1 MFSQNFLVVIGK
13 MWTDAH
19 PRETLQPKQI
29 FDLRPFD
36 ILNAAQS
43 IRELEGVI
51 VHATII
57 RLEWLD
63 SISPYIRALEDNGTP
78 VLHVIVSEQKKSN
91 FPIERLNEIGVCG
104 IITET
109 EDVHHVATDVTR
121 IIDTCSCKPGDSA
134 FSKKSA
140 SLARA
145 FERVDADEVDKRIIT
160 LVSEGFSN
168 EEIARA
174 ISFSAKTVRN
184 HLSEIMKSTG
194 THNRTELALAWRRFS
209 VDKDL
214 RATRY

>member
-1 MFSQNFLVVIGK
+1 MSSQRFVVLIGK

-19 PRETLQPKQI
+19 PRETLQLEQF
-29 FDLRPFD
+29 FDLRRFD

-43 IRELEGVI
+43 IRELDGVV
-51 VHATII
+51 VHATVI

-63 SISPYIRALEDNGTP
+63 SISPYIRALEYNGTP
-78 VLHVIVSEQKKSN
+78 ILHVIVSEQKKSD

-109 EDVHHVATDVTR
+109 DDVHHVATDVTR
-121 IIDTCSCKPGDSA
+121 VIETCSCIPGDSA

-140 SLARA
+140 SLAAA
-145 FERVDADEVDKRIIT
+145 FERVDTDEVDKRIIT
-160 LVSEGFSN
+160 LVAEGFSN
-168 EEIARA
+168 EDIAQA
-174 ISFSAKTVRN
+174 IHFSAKTVRN
-184 HLSEIMKSTG
+184 RLSEIMKITG